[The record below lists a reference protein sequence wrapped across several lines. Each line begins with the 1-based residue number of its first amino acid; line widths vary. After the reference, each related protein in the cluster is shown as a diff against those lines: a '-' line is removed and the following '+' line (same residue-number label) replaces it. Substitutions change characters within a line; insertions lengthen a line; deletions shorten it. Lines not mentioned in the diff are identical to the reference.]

1 MSTSG
6 NRFNELRQDIVKVP
20 ALDVKNSRIGFAR
33 WECQF
38 YTRAFDHALASS
50 PYQDGLAVAILLV
63 DKLDRVR

>member
-1 MSTSG
+1 MLTSG

-50 PYQDGLAVAILLV
+50 PY
-63 DKLDRVR
+63 